1 MVLAP
6 IKTINK
12 AKFVINS
19 DIMTDLSA
27 KYLGLTLKNPVIAAS
42 SGLTGDI
49 KSIKKLESNGI
60 AAVVLKSIFEEEILH
75 QVRKKIREAQ
85 EDSMMYSELS
95 ETLDYID
102 LHIKEDTLN
111 DYLNLIRQSKKE
123 TLIPVIASI
132 NCITDYEWIDFAEK
146 IERAGADAI
155 ELNLFLNPT
164 DQTNKN
170 FVETYLTISTKVVQ
184 KVGIPVSV
192 KISPYFTK
200 LAKVITDLSSTGI
213 QGIVLFNRFFSPD
226 ISLEKM
232 EVVPADHFSHEYEYL
247 NVLRWIALLSKKTD
261 CDLVATT
268 GIHSAETIIKQV
280 LAGATAVQIA
290 SVLYLKGIDYLSTL
304 LKDMENW
311 MEENNYYY
319 LSQLQGKLCQESV
332 ANPAAYERRQFMK
345 HFGGIE

>member
-1 MVLAP
+1 
-6 IKTINK
+6 
-12 AKFVINS
+12 
-19 DIMTDLSA
+19 MTDLST

-42 SGLTGDI
+42 SELTGNI

-60 AAVVLKSIFEEEILH
+60 AAVVLKSIFEEEIL
-75 QVRKKIREAQ
+75 QQTRKKTREAE
-85 EDSMMYSELS
+85 EDRMMYSELS

-111 DYLNLIRQSKKE
+111 DYLDLIRQAKKE

-170 FVETYLTISTKVVQ
+170 FEETYLTISTKVVQ

-200 LAKVITDLSSTGI
+200 LTRVIADLSSTGI
-213 QGIVLFNRFFSPD
+213 QGLVLFNRFFSPD
-226 ISLEKM
+226 IDLERM
-232 EVVPADHFSHEYEYL
+232 EVVPADQFSNEHEYL

-261 CDLVATT
+261 CDLAATT
-268 GIHSAETIIKQV
+268 GIHSAETIIKQI
-280 LAGATAVQIA
+280 LAGASAVQIA

-304 LKDMENW
+304 LKDLENW
-311 MEENNYYY
+311 MEEKNFNC

-332 ANPAAYERRQFMK
+332 TNPSAYERRQFMK
-345 HFGGIE
+345 YFGGIE